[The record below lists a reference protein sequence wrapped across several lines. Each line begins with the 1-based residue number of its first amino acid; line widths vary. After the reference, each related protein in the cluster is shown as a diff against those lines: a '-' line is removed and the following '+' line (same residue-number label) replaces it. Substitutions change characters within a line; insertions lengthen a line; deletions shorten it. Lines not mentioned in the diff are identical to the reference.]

1 MRKKP
6 KYMLLQFKISGSFM
20 IVEREWYDFIREGNE
35 EKIKRDYRIVRES
48 NDYSLLKAM
57 GVLTERLI

>member
-1 MRKKP
+1 
-6 KYMLLQFKISGSFM
+6 M